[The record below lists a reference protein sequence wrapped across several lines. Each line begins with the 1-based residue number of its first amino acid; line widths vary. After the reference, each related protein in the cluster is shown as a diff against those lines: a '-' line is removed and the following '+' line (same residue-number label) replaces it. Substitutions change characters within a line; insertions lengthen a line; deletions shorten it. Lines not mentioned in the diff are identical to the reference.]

1 MLQFKDYAKILEV
14 QRPMTCHVNVWFFF
28 FESQRC
34 TKVCFCFL
42 RLHWLQV
49 ASRVPA
55 VQQSNIVL
63 GMKRATD
70 GIKSGLGATCHF
82 CKAEFIYF
90 NFITKH
96 ISFGRN
102 QRVHNQYKWLAVHPT
117 IAMKWSGEIVEWLL
131 CSGQSTLCFIW
142 YLLFFAFSLCWN
154 ISMGICI
161 WRCSDHKERY
171 LLWKYRS
178 KVEGSWRVKVPC
190 EQELQIYETLP
201 NTVYGTRHGMCVLVA
216 KVFKSSFALN

>member
-1 MLQFKDYAKILEV
+1 MMIQKMLQFKDYAKILGV
-14 QRPMTCHVNVWFFF
+14 QRPMTFVIKMCGFSSLSRSGAPKFVSAF
-28 FESQRC
+28 SDC
-34 TKVCFCFL
+34 IGC
-42 RLHWLQV
+42 RLQ

-70 GIKSGLGATCHF
+70 GSKSGLGATCHF

-131 CSGQSTLCFIW
+131 CSGQSTLCFI
-142 YLLFFAFSLCWN
+142 
-154 ISMGICI
+154 
-161 WRCSDHKERY
+161 
-171 LLWKYRS
+171 
-178 KVEGSWRVKVPC
+178 
-190 EQELQIYETLP
+190 
-201 NTVYGTRHGMCVLVA
+201 
-216 KVFKSSFALN
+216 

>member
-1 MLQFKDYAKILEV
+1 MALCQNQRCLVFSFSSLLFWKSGLFLFKGGVVVTFCISKYDDTKILQFKDYAKILGV
-14 QRPMTCHVNVWFFF
+14 QRPITFVIKNVLFFF

-49 ASRVPA
+49 ASRVECQLSNNPTLFWEWNGQMVVSKVGKELPA
-55 VQQSNIVL
+55 ILV
-63 GMKRATD
+63 KRNLY
-70 GIKSGLGATCHF
+70 IS
-82 CKAEFIYF
+82 I
-90 NFITKH
+90 FITKH
-96 ISFGRN
+96 ISFGPN

-142 YLLFFAFSLCWN
+142 YLLFFAFSLFWN

-161 WRCSDHKERY
+161 WRCSDHKER
-171 LLWKYRS
+171 
-178 KVEGSWRVKVPC
+178 
-190 EQELQIYETLP
+190 
-201 NTVYGTRHGMCVLVA
+201 
-216 KVFKSSFALN
+216 